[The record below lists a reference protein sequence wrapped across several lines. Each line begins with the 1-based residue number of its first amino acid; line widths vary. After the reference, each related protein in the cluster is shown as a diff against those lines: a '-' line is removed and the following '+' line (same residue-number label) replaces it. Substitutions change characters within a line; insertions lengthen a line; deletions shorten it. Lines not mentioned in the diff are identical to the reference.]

1 MILDTLKIN
10 TIQKLKIFLW
20 ILAILLALSVL
31 FTIWQYLSI
40 PNIFYVSGVISSI
53 ILPFIIGYYYNVY
66 HDQKNAINELYDIIK
81 NLWADAKEIEA
92 KANDKN
98 YFIENEVFNCQVF
111 YEAQCLQKEV
121 SLLYILGFYFD
132 TVRWYNHQLYNLPIN
147 FKDKI
152 SWLCKI
158 NLMID
163 NEILNYDCISL
174 EEFIRHQLLP
184 IQYGYCITVPVLK
197 NFFDFLILNS
207 DNKTEYNEIL
217 TYLEEIFKDLDE
229 NCKKIFEMKTT

>member
-20 ILAILLALSVL
+20 ILIILLAVSVL

-40 PNIFYVSGVISSI
+40 PNIFYVLGVISSI

-66 HDQKNAINELYDIIK
+66 HDQKNAINELHDIIM
-81 NLWADAKEIEA
+81 NLWANAKEIEA

-98 YFIENEVFNCQVF
+98 YFIQNEVFNCQVF
-111 YEAQCLQKEV
+111 YKATCLQKEI

-132 TVRWYNHQLYNLPIN
+132 TVRWYNHQLYKLPMN

-152 SWLCKI
+152 NWLCKI

-163 NEILNYDCISL
+163 NEILNYNCISL

-184 IQYGYCITVPVLK
+184 IQYGYWITVPVLK
-197 NFFDFLILNS
+197 NFFEFLILNS

-217 TYLEEIFKDLDE
+217 KDLEEIF
-229 NCKKIFEMKTT
+229 